1 MLHICENEESH
12 VCENEM
18 LHVCENKT
26 LCSCKYNIILLI
38 RRIILYDAS
47 CL

>member
-1 MLHICENEESH
+1 MIHVYENKEF
-12 VCENEM
+12 
-18 LHVCENKT
+18 HVCENKT
-26 LCSCKYNIILLI
+26 LLSCKYNIILLI